1 MSTIL
6 QGKSTFA
13 LGKVIRRLTSYLEK
27 AGQLHQIKYLP
38 VRYPQHLSELSE
50 IDIIPKSKILKAH
63 LEDAFGTNRFSVQIT
78 RKKTTHTIKITHDS
92 MQQEEI
98 VQIAALYA
106 NSENLI
112 FERF

>member
-1 MSTIL
+1 MSTVL

-27 AGQLHQIKYLP
+27 TGQIHQIQCLP
-38 VRYPQHLSELSE
+38 VTYPQHHSELSQ
-50 IDIIPKSKILKAH
+50 IDIVHKAKILKAH
-63 LEDAFGTNRFSVQIT
+63 LEDTFGTDRFSVQIT
-78 RKKTTHTIKITHDS
+78 RRKTTHIIKITHDS
-92 MQQEEI
+92 MQQEKI
-98 VQIAALYA
+98 AQIAALYE